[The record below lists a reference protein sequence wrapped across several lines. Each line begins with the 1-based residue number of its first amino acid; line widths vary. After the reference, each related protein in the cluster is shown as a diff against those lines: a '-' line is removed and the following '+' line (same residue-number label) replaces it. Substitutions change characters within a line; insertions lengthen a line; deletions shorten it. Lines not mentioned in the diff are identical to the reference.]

1 MLPLGI
7 IFPTGNEVEAIASYV
22 KVSTVLRRDPFS
34 VLAWI
39 FLKAQRIVVD
49 TLKPIVNSLLL
60 TRKISCLVSDEC
72 RVHAKTLV

>member
-7 IFPTGNEVEAIASYV
+7 IFPTGNEVEAIASLL

-60 TRKISCLVSDEC
+60 ARKTSCLVSGEC
-72 RVHAKTLV
+72 RIHAKILA